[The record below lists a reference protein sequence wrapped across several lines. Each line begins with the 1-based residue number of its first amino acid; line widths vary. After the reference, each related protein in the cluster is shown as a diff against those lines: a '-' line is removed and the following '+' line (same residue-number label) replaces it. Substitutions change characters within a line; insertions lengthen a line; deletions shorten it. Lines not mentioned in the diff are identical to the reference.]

1 MARAQYYGH
10 FENLTFP
17 KTGTEIKTKAAGLRV
32 QLQEKVEERKKR
44 IQGLATEMS
53 LTDPVEVLMNL
64 DELSHNTHSNT
75 AGATVG
81 NKAALQR
88 EVAARKSELDEIGN
102 LDLIIRN
109 LPDSESFKLS
119 FQELTYFG
127 F

>member
-1 MARAQYYGH
+1 MARPQYYGN
-10 FENLTFP
+10 FDNLAFP
-17 KTGTEIKTKAAGLRV
+17 KTGSEIKTKAAGLRV
-32 QLQEKVEERKKR
+32 QLLEKVEERKKR
-44 IQGLATEMS
+44 IQGLATEMA

-64 DELSHNTHSNT
+64 DELIKNTSSNT

-88 EVAARKSELDEIGN
+88 EVAARKSELEEIGK
-102 LDLIIRN
+102 LDLIVRN
-109 LPDSESFKLS
+109 LPESESFKLS